1 KKVVSPTPPEV
12 SSKDWCRN
20 PIDHFVL
27 DRLEAEKIAPSPE
40 ADRTTLARRLYL
52 DLIGMPPTPEQ
63 VDAFLNDSRENA
75 YSLLVDELLASP
87 HFGERW
93 GRHWLDLARYA
104 DSDGYEKDR
113 VRPHAWRYRNW
124 VIDSIN
130 RDQPFDQFTIE
141 QLAGDLLPD
150 ATLEQ
155 KIATGFHRNTLTN
168 TEGGVDQEEYRVA
181 ATVDRVNTLGG
192 AWLGLTLGCAQCH
205 SHKYD
210 PISQREYYQLFAYFN
225 SIDEVNIPAPSPEES
240 QTYADAKPK
249 FDAEH
254 AALKEA
260 LQKYDTETLPGL
272 QQAWEPDALK
282 DVPLWTIEQP
292 IAVASQNGGIFR
304 SRPDGSILVDGHEPE
319 TDEYTIHLET
329 TLPSITGLRIEVIP
343 DETLYRT
350 NSARGESQEFVLSE
364 VSVSV
369 TPDERKVRDQL
380 QPVSIKSATADFA
393 AGSAEKKDLKS
404 ADLAIDGKSETGWST
419 AGQNDKLHAI
429 VFEFAEPVGFPEGTW
444 FVLKLNQQAG
454 NKKNLG
460 RFRISLTG
468 TPAPVA
474 WQRMPDNV
482 AWALSLSA
490 DRRNA
495 PQRTAVTD
503 FFRTVD
509 PGYIKLKAAVDD
521 HAKREPVL
529 TSTQAQ
535 VVQERKDPR
544 KTHVLTRGDFLRP
557 AAEVNSGVP
566 SVLGVEVD
574 DPGNISRLNVA

>member
-1 KKVVSPTPPEV
+1 MDRVWHNLPQLFALLRKPQGTLLVLSLGLSSLLFPSLFVLRAEEQPQQPAKLPPAADHKVDYAADVLPIFKARCFNCHGPEKQEAGLRLDTKDNAHNGGDGGPTLTVGKSADSLLIDYVAALDPELRMPPEGDLLTPAQVGILRRWIDDGAEYPADSQTSQVSADHWSFKKVVSPTPPEV

-260 LQKYDTETLPGL
+260 LQKYDTESLPGL

-282 DVPLWTIEQP
+282 EVPLWTIEQP

-350 NSARGESQEFVLSE
+350 NSARGE
-364 VSVSV
+364 
-369 TPDERKVRDQL
+369 
-380 QPVSIKSATADFA
+380 
-393 AGSAEKKDLKS
+393 
-404 ADLAIDGKSETGWST
+404 
-419 AGQNDKLHAI
+419 
-429 VFEFAEPVGFPEGTW
+429 
-444 FVLKLNQQAG
+444 
-454 NKKNLG
+454 
-460 RFRISLTG
+460 
-468 TPAPVA
+468 
-474 WQRMPDNV
+474 
-482 AWALSLSA
+482 
-490 DRRNA
+490 
-495 PQRTAVTD
+495 
-503 FFRTVD
+503 
-509 PGYIKLKAAVDD
+509 
-521 HAKREPVL
+521 
-529 TSTQAQ
+529 
-535 VVQERKDPR
+535 
-544 KTHVLTRGDFLRP
+544 
-557 AAEVNSGVP
+557 
-566 SVLGVEVD
+566 
-574 DPGNISRLNVA
+574 